1 MNTIRGEH
9 AVAPV
14 TRTRRFLAAAAIG
27 ALLLLPLTAG
37 ATTINFDSGTNG
49 NAIGNDFAGLGIHF
63 GSAYTYYND
72 NAAGGTFGDY
82 PASSNPNSA
91 YGPAGPGTTITFD
104 SPVTSFS
111 FFFNNGICSL
121 CDQPLAVNVP
131 NGPTFASYSAGP
143 PITAIRF
150 FAGDITLDDFTFE
163 TAKVPE
169 PASLLLLSAG
179 LAAVA
184 RHHLLGVIPVGSI
197 FSGSM
202 KVGERI
208 RRRRLVESHA

>member
-104 SPVTSFS
+104 NPVTSFS
-111 FFFNNGICSL
+111 FFFNNGIGPAKFNAWSEGLDTGICSL

-184 RHHLLGVIPVGSI
+184 GIAR
-197 FSGSM
+197 
-202 KVGERI
+202 K
-208 RRRRLVESHA
+208 RRSR

>member
-1 MNTIRGEH
+1 MNTIRGQH
-9 AVAPV
+9 PAPPV
-14 TRTRRFLAAAAIG
+14 TRTRRLLAATAIS
-27 ALLLLPLTAG
+27 ALLLLPLSAG

-72 NAAGGTFGDY
+72 NAAGGTLGQY

-111 FFFNNGICSL
+111 FDFNNGLGPASFNAWSEGLDTGICSL

-131 NGPTFASYSAGP
+131 NGPTSASYSPGP

-150 FAGDITLDDFTFE
+150 FAGDITLDNFTFVS
-163 TAKVPE
+163 AAVPE

-184 RHHLLGVIPVGSI
+184 GIARA
-197 FSGSM
+197 
-202 KVGERI
+202 
-208 RRRRLVESHA
+208 RRRG